1 MNCRG
6 REQIVCRNV
15 FKCKMFCAVLCNA
28 LPTSPLN
35 INMLHLHTYVTD
47 YTHTN
52 YIRKNIIGGKKIY
65 LSLIVVAL

>member
-1 MNCRG
+1 
-6 REQIVCRNV
+6 
-15 FKCKMFCAVLCNA
+15 MFCAVLCSA

-35 INMLHLHTYVTD
+35 INMLQLHTYVTD

-52 YIRKNIIGGKKIY
+52 YISKNIIGGKKIY